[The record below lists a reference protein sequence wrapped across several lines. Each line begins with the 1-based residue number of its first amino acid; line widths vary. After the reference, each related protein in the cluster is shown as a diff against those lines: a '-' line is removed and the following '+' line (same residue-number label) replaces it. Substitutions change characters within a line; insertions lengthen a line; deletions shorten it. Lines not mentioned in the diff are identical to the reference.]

1 MLYGPFSCTFRVLW
15 DRFGQTMIDPASEF
29 PVEPELVPELKLTDK
44 MFREGR
50 FVAVVERLLSLSQ
63 RWPNH
68 PTIRYRLITAY
79 RGTNNLELVREHVL
93 SLRADEV
100 LTDKAASIL
109 SQCLFHSYAELG
121 DLDAAD
127 CEAQEYFSR
136 NPTESSFYR
145 DAAEELCE
153 LRKKWSDEAIVAK
166 IVSTKARSFGGPDT
180 ILH

>member
-1 MLYGPFSCTFRVLW
+1 
-15 DRFGQTMIDPASEF
+15 MIDPASEF
-29 PVEPELVPELKLTDK
+29 PIESELVEALVPELKLTDK

-50 FVAVVERLLSLSQ
+50 FIAVVDRLLYLSQ
-63 RWPNH
+63 KWPSH

-79 RGTNNLELVREHVL
+79 RRTNNPGLVRDHVL

-100 LTDKAASIL
+100 LTDKASATL

-121 DLDAAD
+121 DLDAAI

-136 NPTESSFYR
+136 NPTESSSYR

-153 LRKKWSDEAIVAK
+153 LRKEWCDEAIVAK
-166 IVSTKARSFGGPDT
+166 IISTKARSFGRPFERGDY
-180 ILH
+180 